1 MSGLRLLACLVISWL
16 AIALPATAAERVVL
30 EEKKKFSEKKLA
42 LKAGDKVTFVNK
54 DQFAHNVYSKSK
66 GHEFDLGAQGPDTSD
81 SVTFSKPGK
90 IKVRCAI
97 HPKMKLT
104 ITVK

>member
-1 MSGLRLLACLVISWL
+1 MSGLRLLACLMISWL

-30 EEKKKFSEKKLA
+30 EQKKKFSEKKLA
-42 LKAGDKVTFVNK
+42 IKAGDSVTFVNK
-54 DQFAHNVYSKSK
+54 DGFTHNVHSKTK
-66 GHEFDLGAQGPDTSD
+66 GHEFDLGPQDPGASD